1 MPKRTDIHKVLIIGS
16 GPIIIGQAC
25 EFDYSG
31 TQACKALRK
40 LGYEIVLVN
49 SNPAT
54 IMTDP
59 ETADVTY
66 IEPLNVERL
75 EQIIAKERPDALLPN
90 LGGQSGLNLCS
101 ELNKAG
107 ILDKY
112 HVQVIGVQVD
122 AIERG
127 EDRIEFK
134 KTMDRLGIEMAR
146 SEVAYSVEEA
156 LSIADRLGYPV
167 VLRPAYTMGGAG
179 GGLVY
184 NKDELKTVC
193 ARGLQ
198 ASLVGQV
205 LVEESILGWE
215 ELELEV
221 VRDAENNIITV
232 CFIENI
238 DPLGV
243 HTGDSFCSAP
253 MLTISEECQAR
264 LQEQAYKIVESV
276 QVIGGTNVQ
285 FAHDPVSDRIIV
297 IEINPRT
304 SRSSALASKA
314 TGFPI
319 ALVSAMLAAGL
330 TLKDIPC
337 GKYGTLDKYVPDG
350 DYVVIKFARWAFE
363 KFKGV
368 EDKLGTQMRAVGEVM
383 SIGKTYK
390 EAFQKAIRSLENGR
404 YGLGHAKDFD
414 TLSKEELL
422 RMLNTSSSERHFLMY
437 EALRKGASV
446 EEIYEITKVK
456 AFFIEQM
463 KELVEEEE
471 KLLKHK
477 GALPEDGMLVT
488 AKKDGFSDKYLS
500 QLLEIPEEDI
510 RNRRIELGV
519 EEAWEGVHVSG
530 TKDSAYYYSTY
541 NSPDKNPVNTDK
553 PKIMIL
559 GGGPNRI
566 GQGIE
571 FDYCCVHAAMALKK
585 LGFETIIVNCNP
597 ETVSTDYDTSDKLY
611 FEPLTLEDVLSIYK
625 KEKPLGV
632 IAQFGGQT
640 PLNLASELEKNGV
653 RILGTSPSV
662 IDLAEDRDQFRAM
675 MEKLEIPMPES
686 GMATTV
692 EEALSIAAKIGYP
705 VMVRPSYVLGG
716 RGMEVVYDDESMTEY
731 MRAAVG
737 VTPDR
742 PILIDRFLNH
752 ALECE
757 ADAISDGTHAFVPA
771 VMEHIELAGIHSGD
785 SACIIPSVHIPAES
799 VETIKEYTRKI
810 AEEMHVKGLMNMQ
823 YAIEN
828 GKVFV
833 LEANPRASRTVPL
846 VSKVCNI
853 RMVPL
858 ATDIITSEITGR
870 PSPVP
875 DLKEQAIPNYG
886 VKEAVFPFNMF
897 PEVDPVLGPEMRSTG
912 EVLGLSRSYGEA
924 YFKAQEAVQSKL
936 PTEGTVLISVNKKDK
951 DEIVEVARSLAND
964 GFKIVATSGT
974 CDIINAAGIPAV
986 KAKKLFEGRPNVGDM
1001 ITNGDFDLVINSPV
1015 GKDSVYDDSY
1025 LRKAAIKAKAPYI
1038 TTVAAARVAAEGIH
1052 YVKTHEGS
1060 QLKSLQEL
1068 HSEIHDK

>member
-1 MPKRTDIHKVLIIGS
+1 M
-16 GPIIIGQAC
+16 
-25 EFDYSG
+25 
-31 TQACKALRK
+31 
-40 LGYEIVLVN
+40 
-49 SNPAT
+49 
-54 IMTDP
+54 
-59 ETADVTY
+59 
-66 IEPLNVERL
+66 
-75 EQIIAKERPDALLPN
+75 
-90 LGGQSGLNLCS
+90 
-101 ELNKAG
+101 
-107 ILDKY
+107 
-112 HVQVIGVQVD
+112 
-122 AIERG
+122 
-127 EDRIEFK
+127 
-134 KTMDRLGIEMAR
+134 
-146 SEVAYSVEEA
+146 
-156 LSIADRLGYPV
+156 
-167 VLRPAYTMGGAG
+167 
-179 GGLVY
+179 
-184 NKDELKTVC
+184 
-193 ARGLQ
+193 
-198 ASLVGQV
+198 

-221 VRDAENNIITV
+221 VRDSEGNMITV

-253 MLTISEECQAR
+253 MLTISEDLQKR
-264 LQEQAYKIVESV
+264 LQEQAYRIVDSV

-285 FAHDPVSDRIIV
+285 FAHDPISDRIVV

-330 TLKDIPC
+330 TLKDIEC

-390 EAFQKAIRSLENGR
+390 EAFQKAIRSLETGR
-404 YGLGHAKDFD
+404 YGLGYAKDY
-414 TLSKEELL
+414 SEKPKEELL
-422 RMLNTSSSERHFLMY
+422 RMLAHPSSDRHFIMY
-437 EALRKGASV
+437 EALRKGATV
-446 EEIYEITKVK
+446 DEIFEITKVK
-456 AFFIEQM
+456 HYFVEQM

-471 KLLKHK
+471 AFAKSK
-477 GALPEDGMLVT
+477 GSLPADEALIS
-488 AKKDGFSDKYLS
+488 AKKNGFSDKYLS
-500 QLLEIPEEDI
+500 LILDIPEADI
-510 RNRRIELGV
+510 RNRRIALGV

-530 TKDSAYYYSTY
+530 TPDSAYYYSTY
-541 NSPDKNPVNTDK
+541 NAEDKNPISTDK

-571 FDYCCVHAAMALKK
+571 FDYCCVHASLALKQ

-611 FEPLTLEDVLSIYK
+611 FEPLTLEDVLSIYN

-653 RILGTSPSV
+653 KILGTSPAV

-675 MEKLEIPMPES
+675 MDKLEIPMPES

-692 EEALSIAAKIGYP
+692 AEALGIAAKIGYP

-716 RGMEVVYDDESMTEY
+716 RGMEVVYDDESMKGY
-731 MRAAVG
+731 MEAAVG

-771 VMEHIELAGIHSGD
+771 VMEHIELAGVHSGD
-785 SACIIPSVHIPAES
+785 SACIIPSVHISEENVA
-799 VETIKEYTRKI
+799 TIKEYTKKI

-828 GKVFV
+828 SKVYV

-875 DLKEQAIPNYG
+875 ALKEKNIPYYG

-912 EVLGLSRSYGEA
+912 EVLGLSPYYGEA
-924 YFKAQEAVQSKL
+924 FFKAQEATQTRL
-936 PTEGTVLISVNKKDK
+936 PLEGTVLISVNRKDK
-951 DEIVEVARSLAND
+951 PEAVEVAKLFDEAGFQILATGSTFD
-964 GFKIVATSGT
+964 AITE
-974 CDIINAAGIPAV
+974 AGIS
-986 KAKKLFEGRPNVGDM
+986 AKKVNKLYEGRPNILDL
-1001 ITNGDFDLVINSPV
+1001 ITNGNIDLIVNSPV
-1015 GKDSVYDDSY
+1015 GKDSVHDDSY
-1025 LRKAAIKAKAPYI
+1025 LRKAAIKARVPYV
-1038 TTVAAARVAAEGIH
+1038 TTIAAARATVKGIL
-1052 YVKTHEGS
+1052 YAQKNGNADV
-1060 QLKSLQEL
+1060 KSLQLL
-1068 HSEIHDK
+1068 HREITDK